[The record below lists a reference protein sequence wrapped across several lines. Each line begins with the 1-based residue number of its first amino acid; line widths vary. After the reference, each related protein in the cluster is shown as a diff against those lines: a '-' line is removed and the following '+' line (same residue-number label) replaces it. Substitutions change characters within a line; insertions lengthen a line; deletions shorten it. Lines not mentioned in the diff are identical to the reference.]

1 MKKFLIATLLCMALT
16 VTMVPMAF
24 AADSNYTECMA
35 AIQEQRTIQDQAHE
49 TAESLRKK
57 GYSDSSAYV
66 QAAKSTWN
74 EAQKAIAGYQK
85 LAQYSDEDIRILTTT
100 VFHEAGHTTEQLRQ
114 YVAQVVLNRVEDSRF
129 PDTVKGVITQPGQYS
144 TKYATVEAA
153 NAIQATD
160 SKNGT
165 YYYGICEDSVKAAM
179 MGQVEMP
186 SNVLYQ
192 ANFSQG
198 KGVWKSVYFNSGW
211 YASTSY
217 FCYG

>member
-1 MKKFLIATLLCMALT
+1 MKKFLIATLLCMALS

-35 AIQEQRTIQDQAHE
+35 AIQEQRTIQDQAHQ

>member
-35 AIQEQRTIQDQAHE
+35 AIQEQRTIQDQAHQ

-85 LAQYSDEDIRILTTT
+85 LAQYSDE
-100 VFHEAGHTTEQLRQ
+100 
-114 YVAQVVLNRVEDSRF
+114 AQVVLNRVEDSRF

>member
-35 AIQEQRTIQDQAHE
+35 AIQEQRTIQDQAHQ

-100 VFHEAGHTTEQLRQ
+100 VFHEAVHTTEQLRQ

>member
-35 AIQEQRTIQDQAHE
+35 AIQEQRTIQDQAHQ

-100 VFHEAGHTTEQLRQ
+100 VFHEAGHTTEKLRQ

>member
-1 MKKFLIATLLCMALT
+1 MKKFLIVTLLCMALT

-35 AIQEQRTIQDQAHE
+35 AIQEQRTIQDQAHQ

>member
-35 AIQEQRTIQDQAHE
+35 AIQEQRTIQDQAHQ

-100 VFHEAGHTTEQLRQ
+100 VFHEAGHTTEQPRQ